1 MAIRVSVNDNDF
13 IEVVVEDFAEFVQ
26 TWAPFLSATG
36 IFVPTHQIL
45 LTGERC
51 SIGVQLLDGFP
62 LIQAHGEIVWT
73 RDSSSAALGP
83 SGAAIRLEE
92 VDAAGRDLIERIEDR
107 YVFSGGQRFDVD
119 SPRRKQAEAVLIPEP
134 DAELLKEATLGTL
147 RESTSE
153 RHEGVMSINAGQ
165 QSPRFAPGMGSAD
178 EMRGGTMAPIQSGVW
193 RALRVDDLPGGSK
206 PRSGE
211 DLGAPDRAQAAL
223 DALDALDRMGEGA
236 TSAPEAPPTG
246 LAPSAGAVDSAS
258 GTPPASGASEEAPWG
273 GGLLADEDWDFYEDE
288 RPTASGSGGDP
299 TTEPPAAAAADEGAA
314 EGSGRSGG
322 PATHAAA
329 GPVSNPSAAKG
340 ARPQEV
346 EPIAAAAVR
355 PTAPEVERAEDN
367 AVRSATPA
375 RAHATEPAAPSN
387 IAERDPSDARAT
399 PRPGAGRDPG
409 SSSPTRPVET
419 GPSSPSESPV
429 PSSPSETPARPSAS
443 TSPAEVRPLHDVA
456 AMRDATPEDDSD
468 SPLWSE
474 PLEAPPAAPR
484 KHAFFEVDDL
494 FRIDDEKDLE
504 AELRESA
511 MRVSRTISALSL
523 PEAARGGE
531 AAGDADSGARPAAG
545 PKASEPAPGD
555 ERGDERSVAG
565 EEGEEDDHDDADT
578 DVVVFERD
586 LERALSELN
595 APAPDPEPEEDDHDA
610 DAVVF
615 ERDLERALSELT
627 GSHPRVELPAEETVP
642 ASASASEASE
652 PERRPRRAVEESPL
666 ELFAPPQVE
675 APESEDPDV
684 QAAPPVVGQ
693 VTPEVAG
700 PVEREA
706 PTVAEAP
713 EESPVPVSLERE
725 PAPPLPFERPAAPA
739 GRQPTQG
746 QPKQFGGRPAPA
758 QPKPSGPRPATPTTQ
773 PAAASPG
780 PTPFE
785 RPRTEVQP
793 PRDLGGARPQ
803 EESASDGAESGLS
816 SIDEALAEPM
826 GPRRHEP
833 RPIARREPSSSRSE
847 PIPSDP
853 AFENVSSE
861 FLRASRA
868 GLAEPGRES
877 AAEGAASAAPEV
889 KRDPMHELAESVG
902 GQSWAPW
909 ASEPKARRFEWP
921 SLAAMSGP
929 LRIAGLLIL
938 APLFVVLYLAV
949 QQCYGE
955 PVRDASEVPTMG
967 PRGRMTLAD
976 SRIILETPGKS
987 LWDLVQEGGLP
998 EVDLLVTTPVGQAAR
1013 RLVSFGAE
1021 AVDGGTIVTLEGD
1034 GTFGPVSTVHLRLDR
1049 GPPRE
1054 VLKIAGIVDPPGG
1067 SELAVSTAEVE
1078 RLRFGYHLRRQY
1090 NELQVVA
1097 DLTSPDVRLVEITVE
1112 RRSLVLRFESRP
1124 VR

>member
-1 MAIRVSVNDNDF
+1 MAIRVSVNENDF

-26 TWAPFLSATG
+26 SWAPFLSATG

-51 SIGVQLLDGFP
+51 SIDVQLLDGFP
-62 LIQAHGEIVWT
+62 LIQARGEIVWT
-73 RDSSSAALGP
+73 RDSSAAALGP

-107 YVFSGGQRFDVD
+107 YVLSGGQRFDVD
-119 SPRRKQAEAVLIPEP
+119 SPQRKQGEAVLIPEP

-153 RHEGVMSINAGQ
+153 RRDGVMSISAGQ
-165 QSPRFAPGMGSAD
+165 QSPKFAPGMGYAD

-206 PRSGE
+206 PRSEQG
-211 DLGAPDRAQAAL
+211 LGAPDRPQAAL
-223 DALDALDRMGEGA
+223 DALEALDRVGEGA
-236 TSAPEAPPTG
+236 TTEPEAPPPG
-246 LAPSAGAVDSAS
+246 LAPSAGALHGAS
-258 GTPPASGASEEAPWG
+258 GTGSPASGASDEEPWG
-273 GGLLADEDWDFYEDE
+273 GGLLADGDWDFYEEE
-288 RPTASGSGGDP
+288 RARESSSTASGSRGEP
-299 TTEPPAAAAADEGAA
+299 TTEPPAAAAADE
-314 EGSGRSGG
+314 E
-322 PATHAAA
+322 AAA
-329 GPVSNPSAAKG
+329 GPASDASAAK
-340 ARPQEV
+340 AAKPREA
-346 EPIAAAAVR
+346 EPIAPAAAVR
-355 PTAPEVERAEDN
+355 PTAPEARRAEDT
-367 AVRSATPA
+367 AVRPATPA
-375 RAHATEPAAPSN
+375 RAHVAEPAAPSSG
-387 IAERDPSDARAT
+387 AERDPSDAPAT
-399 PRPGAGRDPG
+399 PTATPTPDAGRDPG
-409 SSSPTRPVET
+409 SSSPTRPGETGPSPQAAAT
-419 GPSSPSESPV
+419 GPSSPP
-429 PSSPSETPARPSAS
+429 ETPARPSAS

-456 AMRDATPEDDSD
+456 AMRDATPEHDSD

-474 PLEAPPAAPR
+474 PLEAPAAAPR

-494 FRIDDEKDLE
+494 FRIDDEDDLE
-504 AELRESA
+504 TELRESA

-523 PEAARGGE
+523 PDAAKGGE
-531 AAGDADSGARPAAG
+531 AAGDAASGSRPAPG
-545 PKASEPAPGD
+545 PKAPEPVPDD
-555 ERGDERSVAG
+555 ESSTAG
-565 EEGEEDDHDDADT
+565 AVGQEDGGEEEDDD

-586 LERALSELN
+586 LERALAELN

-615 ERDLERALSELT
+615 ERDLERAMSELT

-642 ASASASEASE
+642 ASASVSASEASE
-652 PERRPRRAVEESPL
+652 PERRSSRSVEGSAA

-675 APESEDPDV
+675 APESEDPEV
-684 QAAPPVVGQ
+684 QAAPPLVERG
-693 VTPEVAG
+693 TPEVPG

-706 PTVAEAP
+706 S
-713 EESPVPVSLERE
+713 EESPAPAPVSLERE
-725 PAPPLPFERPAAPA
+725 AAPPLPFERPAAPA
-739 GRQPTQG
+739 GRQAAQG
-746 QPKQFGGRPAPA
+746 QPTQREPTQRKPAPFDRRPASA
-758 QPKPSGPRPATPTTQ
+758 QPEPSGPRPATPTTR
-773 PAAASPG
+773 PAAAPG

-785 RPRTEVQP
+785 RPPTQVRTP
-793 PRDLGGARPQ
+793 AGLGGARPQ
-803 EESASDGAESGLS
+803 EESDSDGAESGLG
-816 SIDEALAEPM
+816 SIDEALAEPT
-826 GPRRHEP
+826 GPRRHQP
-833 RPIARREPSSSRSE
+833 RPIRRERPRSSSE
-847 PIPSDP
+847 PMTADP

-861 FLRASRA
+861 FLRASLA
-868 GLAEPGRES
+868 GRAEPERES
-877 AAEGAASAAPEV
+877 AAEGAASAAPEA
-889 KRDPMHELAESVG
+889 KRDPMRELAESVG

-909 ASEPKARRFEWP
+909 ASEPKARRFQWP
-921 SLAAMSGP
+921 SLAEMSGP

-938 APLFVVLYLAV
+938 APLFVVLYLGV

-955 PVRDASEVPTMG
+955 PVRDASEVPTLG
-967 PRGRMTLAD
+967 PPVRMTLAD
-976 SRIILETPGKS
+976 SRMILETPGKS

-1021 AVDGGTIVTLEGD
+1021 AVEGGTIVTLEGD
-1034 GTFGPVSTVHLRLDR
+1034 GTFGPVSTVHLRLD

-1054 VLKIAGIVDPPGG
+1054 VLKISGVVDPPGG

-1124 VR
+1124 AG